1 MLMCNL
7 GTSVATARAKVR
19 AINDALGLP
28 RVIPGTGPNVNGVR
42 AVESSAVR
50 LLYRSSDTSYYIRWT
65 SDVAS
70 VAGLSRTVTKRNGTT
85 ETTTTPASDTGDVA
99 SATVLGMVDQGADF
113 MQRIAGAV
121 RVWKLGDS
129 WTQGTG
135 DPAWVGYRRGVLTYL
150 KNNGVRA
157 LGVGLTRCGDLVDA
171 HAGFGGLQIAAMQSA
186 VENRC
191 WLATNRQP
199 DAEPHVVVI
208 FGGLN
213 DVLTSAND
221 AAAIAKAAD
230 VGALITSLRNYFPG
244 TWIVHVKIPTYTGSP
259 GNATITARIGLYNA
273 AVQTVLDSHAAHT
286 DGVLVRADLSSTLT
300 IPGDLSDAV
309 PHASVSGY
317 AKIAAAL
324 GPSVLAAVGTQ
335 A

>member
-7 GTSVATARAKVR
+7 GTSLSVARAKVR
-19 AINDALGLP
+19 AINHALGLP
-28 RVIPGTGPNVNGVR
+28 RVIPSAGLGVPGSR

-50 LLYRSSDTSYYIRWT
+50 LLYRASDTSYYVRWT

-70 VAGLSRTVTKRNGTT
+70 VAGLTRIVTRRDGTT

-99 SATVLGMVDQGADF
+99 STTVLGFVDQGADY
-113 MQRIAGAV
+113 MQRIAGTV
-121 RVWKLGDS
+121 RKKLIGDS

-135 DPAWVGYRRGVLTYL
+135 DPAWVGYRRGVSRYL
-150 KNNGVRA
+150 SDRNINS
-157 LGVGLTRCGDLVDA
+157 LQVGLTRCGDFIEA
-171 HAGFGGLQIAAMQSA
+171 HSGFGGLQVAAMQSA
-186 VENRC
+186 IENRW

-199 DAEPHVVVI
+199 DAEPHVCVL

-213 DVLTSAND
+213 DVLTSADD
-221 AAAIAKAAD
+221 AAAIAKAVN
-230 VGALITSLRNYFPG
+230 VGTCITALRSLFPG
-244 TWIVHVKIPTYTGSP
+244 TWIVHVQIPTYTGTP
-259 GNATITARIGLYNA
+259 GNATNTARIGLYNA

-286 DGVLVRADLSSTLT
+286 DGVLVRANLSSTLT

-324 GPSVLAAVGTQ
+324 GPSVLAAIGTR

>member
-7 GTSVATARAKVR
+7 GTSISVARAKVR

-28 RVIPGTGPNVNGVR
+28 RVIPGTGPSVNGVR

-50 LLYRSSDTSYYIRWT
+50 LLYRALDTSYYIRWT

-70 VAGLSRTVTKRNGTT
+70 VAGLSRVVTRRDSAT
-85 ETTTTPASDTGDVA
+85 ETTSTPASDTGDVA
-99 SATVLGMVDQGADF
+99 SATVLGFVDQGADF

-121 RVWKLGDS
+121 RLWKIGDS

-135 DPAWVGYRRGVLTYL
+135 DPVWVGYRRGVLTGL

-157 LGVGLTRCGDLVDA
+157 FGVGLTRCGDLVDA

-186 VENRC
+186 IENRC

-199 DAEPHVVVI
+199 DAEPHVCLV

-221 AAAIAKAAD
+221 AAAVAKAAD
-230 VGALITSLRNYFPG
+230 VGALITSLRSLFPG
-244 TWIVHVKIPTYTGSP
+244 TWIVHVQIPTYTGTP
-259 GNATITARIGLYNA
+259 GSAMNTARIGLYNA
-273 AVQTVLDSHAAHT
+273 AVQTVLDAHAAHL
-286 DGVLVRADLSSTLT
+286 DGVLVRADLSGTLT

-324 GPSVLAAVGTQ
+324 GPAVLAAVGTQ
-335 A
+335 V

>member
-7 GTSVATARAKVR
+7 GTSLPVARAKVR
-19 AINDALGLP
+19 AINHALGLP
-28 RVIPGTGPNVNGVR
+28 RVIPSAGLGVTGSR
-42 AVESSAVR
+42 AVESSVVR
-50 LLYRSSDTSYYIRWT
+50 LLYRASDTSYYVRWT

-70 VAGLSRTVTKRNGTT
+70 VAGLTRTVTRRDGTT

-99 SATVLGMVDQGADF
+99 SATVLGFVDQGADY
-113 MQRIAGAV
+113 MQRVAGTP
-121 RVWKLGDS
+121 RVMLIGDS

-135 DPAWVGYRRGVLTYL
+135 DPAWVGYRRGVSRYL
-150 KNNGVRA
+150 SDRNVHT
-157 LGVGLTRCGDLVDA
+157 LQIGLTRCGDFVEA
-171 HAGFGGLQIAAMQSA
+171 HSGFGGLQVAQMQSA
-186 VENRC
+186 ITNRW
-191 WLATNRQP
+191 WLTSNRQP
-199 DAEPHVVVI
+199 DAEPHVCVL

-213 DVLTSAND
+213 DIL
-221 AAAIAKAAD
+221 IAGSD
-230 VGALITSLRNYFPG
+230 VGAVARAPDVGACITALRAIFPSA
-244 TWIVHVKIPTYTGSP
+244 WFVHVQIPTYTGTP
-259 GNATITARIGLYNA
+259 GNPTNTARIALYNA

-286 DGVLVRADLSSTLT
+286 DGVLVRADLSNVLT

-324 GPSVLAAVGTQ
+324 GPSVLAAIGTR